1 MAGNDN
7 YIQLKKNEDV
17 LTLKIR
23 DEEGNETGEFLQ
35 FDLTDIEL
43 PIIYQELIEKDKKA
57 RMDLNNQLII
67 IDKKQ
72 DHKGKKLLSS
82 KEEARVKAT
91 LDFFRKEEE
100 IYNMFLGKDGV
111 KKLLN
116 GNKLSLSYLDLI
128 DEIISKQILPQLK
141 INAENINTKIKKKYS
156 AKKDDVIE

>member
-156 AKKDDVIE
+156 TKKDDVIE